1 MTKTRSIRCA
11 TRDDSGMSLVEL
23 MVAMTLFV
31 VVMTIGF
38 VVTSTVVR
46 VTYSTQR
53 SGFLT
58 GPAQNGMETLQGF
71 FSGAV
76 PNQTISTPSGA
87 ELYANQCSATALTS
101 TATDVWLCAVRSG
114 SNTAYSYEIHFPS
127 STCTPNGICTLQ
139 IDQQGSA
146 QPVAQIDNVCAHC
159 ANATN
164 TSFGFTPT
172 PADLSVI
179 PLVAITLTIAAPTT
193 NGNANPSTTT
203 TVVRQVMLSNSLGG
217 LL

>member
-1 MTKTRSIRCA
+1 MAGEHHGPGADAVGEPARPAPAHVCGLPVRGD
-11 TRDDSGMSLVEL
+11 RDGIGEGSDLDRPAGLVR
-23 MVAMTLFV
+23 
-31 VVMTIGF
+31 G
-38 VVTSTVVR
+38 
-46 VTYSTQR
+46 
-53 SGFLT
+53 

-179 PLVAITLTIAAPTT
+179 PLVAITLTIAAPPT